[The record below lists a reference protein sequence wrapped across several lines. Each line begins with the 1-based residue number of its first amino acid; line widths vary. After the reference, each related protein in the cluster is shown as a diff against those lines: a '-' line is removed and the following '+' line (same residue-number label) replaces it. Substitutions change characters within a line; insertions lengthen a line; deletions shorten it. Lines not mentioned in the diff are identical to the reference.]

1 MLPFDVVGVAEV
13 VALVLLVHVE
23 EDDHSGYEV
32 NHLAGGKKM
41 KIGSAVASPVPVTD
55 TILQEL
61 DHCNYLS
68 ALKILILIHSL
79 ITKLNK
85 KKDTPI
91 RSSVW
96 TPAPCSSW
104 RRCTSPWRRWGRRRW
119 PVGRGGRTWPFRPLR
134 SRRHPAPWNHA
145 HTHTHTWTKYSTIS
159 SQWRPPGGAESASP
173 IRRPGPQKKQTKSQ
187 KSSYQFELNLIR
199 DWLIEDEFRVAAAR
213 RRCERPPLPVY
224 PDSSLSITIH
234 GWKIHQS
241 ITQSIWHGR
250 RRSELKFEWRWAGGA
265 ASGASQISIRPASKY
280 PNQVWDEKGSI
291 KSPSIRSQFQWREAT
306 NSACKLD
313 ANAPQN
319 KWIINQINWLRLTY
333 RLLRT

>member
-134 SRRHPAPWNHA
+134 SRRHPAPWNHT

-173 IRRPGPQKKQTKSQ
+173 IRRPGPQKNKQKAKSPHINLNWIWYAIGWLRM
-187 KSSYQFELNLIR
+187 SSE
-199 DWLIEDEFRVAAAR
+199 W
-213 RRCERPPLPVY
+213 RPP
-224 PDSSLSITIH
+224 
-234 GWKIHQS
+234 
-241 ITQSIWHGR
+241 
-250 RRSELKFEWRWAGGA
+250 GGA
-265 ASGASQISIRPASKY
+265 ASAP
-280 PNQVWDEKGSI
+280 P
-291 KSPSIRSQFQWREAT
+291 SPSTLTHPFPSQFMDGKSINQLHNQFDTGGGDRSWSSSGGGQVALPPEPLRSQYVPRVNTPIKFETRKDQSNRHQFDPSFNDERQPTAHANWMQMRLKT
-306 NSACKLD
+306 NE
-313 ANAPQN
+313 
-319 KWIINQINWLRLTY
+319 
-333 RLLRT
+333 